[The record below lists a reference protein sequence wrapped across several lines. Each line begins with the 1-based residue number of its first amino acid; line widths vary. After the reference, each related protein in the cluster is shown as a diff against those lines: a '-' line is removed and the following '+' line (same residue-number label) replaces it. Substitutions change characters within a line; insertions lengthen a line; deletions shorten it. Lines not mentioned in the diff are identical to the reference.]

1 MVRFEEAQGGAVN
14 SSPAAVSVVVP
25 THNRGASVVR
35 LLHAL
40 GLSAVAEF
48 PLASGRR
55 ADLVALYFVAD
66 PYLVSLCRD
75 RMLAEDLMQETFIKA
90 TRALGGYRGGSPRA
104 WLFAISR
111 TVFLDHVRREARR
124 PTVSDELD
132 PPRVGES
139 DVAEVDAI
147 ERALATLPERQRTAL
162 LLSDRVGLSGAEVA
176 ETLGISEG
184 AARVL
189 IHRARH
195 TFRATYEAGSQ

>member
-1 MVRFEEAQGGAVN
+1 LADNRDIETFYRIHAG
-14 SSPAAVSVVVP
+14 SV
-25 THNRGASVVR
+25 
-35 LLHAL
+35 HA
-40 GLSAVAEF
+40 
-48 PLASGRR
+48 
-55 ADLVALYFVAD
+55 
-66 PYLVSLCRD
+66 YLVSLCRD

-111 TVFLDHVRREARR
+111 TVFLDHVRREARH

-132 PPRVGES
+132 PPRAGES
-139 DVAEVDAI
+139 DFAEVDAI

-195 TFRATYEAGSQ
+195 TFRATYEAGSL

>member
-1 MVRFEEAQGGAVN
+1 LADNRDIETFYRIHAGSVN
-14 SSPAAVSVVVP
+14 A
-25 THNRGASVVR
+25 
-35 LLHAL
+35 
-40 GLSAVAEF
+40 
-48 PLASGRR
+48 
-55 ADLVALYFVAD
+55 
-66 PYLVSLCRD
+66 YLVSLCRD

-111 TVFLDHVRREARR
+111 TVFLDHVRREARH
-124 PTVSDELD
+124 PTVSDEID
-132 PPRVGES
+132 RPGAGES
-139 DVAEVDAI
+139 EFAEVDAI
-147 ERALATLPERQRTAL
+147 ERAFATLPERQRTAL

-195 TFRATYEAGSQ
+195 TFRANYEAGSL